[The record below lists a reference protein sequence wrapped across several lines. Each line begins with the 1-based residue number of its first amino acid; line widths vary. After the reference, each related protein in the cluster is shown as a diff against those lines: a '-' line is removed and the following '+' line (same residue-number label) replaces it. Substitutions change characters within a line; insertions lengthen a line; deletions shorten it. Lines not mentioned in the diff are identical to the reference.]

1 MDLQRDLPLIL
12 ALIVLLVAAAVLAAA
27 ESSLI
32 RVPRVRVEIEAEKG
46 DGRAR
51 QLLSLLDD
59 LPRVMN
65 TVLLVVLLVQIAAAT
80 VTGILAD
87 RWFGSLGVTIASVV
101 LTVVLFVYA
110 EAIPKT
116 YAVHHP
122 LRVGRQ
128 VAPLVSFLSWLLRP
142 MVTVLVKFAD
152 LQAPGSGIA
161 GRTSL
166 SEEELRRLAAES
178 ASAGRID
185 SSDIE
190 LMERAFELGD
200 LRVDA
205 IQVPRTDIVAV
216 AAETSVSGA
225 LDASLRAGH
234 RRLPIYVGTVDRIVG
249 VVRLR
254 DLAEIVRE
262 QGDRPV
268 AEVAG
273 PVRVVPESKRVI
285 DLLREMQREGVHLAV
300 SVDEHG
306 GTAGIVTIEDVVSE
320 LVGNVADEG
329 ERQPPAV
336 RQTGPNR
343 WEVEASADVAEVEE
357 MLGIDLP
364 EGDWHTVGGMVLGVT
379 GKIPAEG
386 ETLDAGPVR
395 VQVLSASDRRV
406 RLVAITT
413 LDAGTAEI

>member
-12 ALIVLLVAAAVLAAA
+12 VLIVLLGSAAVLAAA
-27 ESSLI
+27 EASLI
-32 RVPRVRVEIEAEKG
+32 RVPRVRVEIEAERE
-46 DGRAR
+46 DRRSR

-87 RWFGSLGVTIASVV
+87 RWFGSLGVTIASIV

-122 LRVGRQ
+122 MRVGRQ
-128 VAPLVSFLSWLLRP
+128 VAPLVRFLSWLLRP
-142 MVTVLVKFAD
+142 VVTVLVKFAD

-161 GRTSL
+161 SRTSL

-225 LDASLRAGH
+225 LDAALQAGH
-234 RRLPIYVGTVDRIVG
+234 RRLPVYTGTVDRIVG

-254 DLAEIVRE
+254 DLAEIVRD
-262 QGDRPV
+262 QGNRPV

-273 PVRVVPESKRVI
+273 PVHVVPESKRVI
-285 DLLREMQREGVHLAV
+285 DLLREMQRGGVHLAV

-320 LVGNVADEG
+320 LVGSVADEG
-329 ERQPPAV
+329 ERQPPPI
-336 RQTGPNR
+336 RQIEPNR
-343 WEVEASADVAEVEE
+343 WEVDASVDVDAVEHA
-357 MLGIDLP
+357 LGVDLP
-364 EGDWHTVGGMVLGVT
+364 RGEWHTVGGMVMGVT
-379 GKIPAEG
+379 GRIPRAG
-386 ETLDAGPVR
+386 ETLEAGPVR
-395 VQVLSASDRRV
+395 VQVLSASERRV
-406 RLVAITT
+406 KLVAMTT
-413 LDAGTAEI
+413 PHAEASDA